1 MCKLLFPL
9 FSVKDIKN
17 VLKEFELWKIDKH
30 FQVGMIAER
39 LVKIKS
45 HIKKIII
52 IFIISG
58 EFYL

>member
-1 MCKLLFPL
+1 MK
-9 FSVKDIKN
+9 K
-17 VLKEFELWKIDKH
+17 FELWKIDKH

-52 IFIISG
+52 IMFTI
-58 EFYL
+58 